1 MENIM
6 ESDRPLIVPEPLRP
20 GDRIAI
26 LSPAGIIK
34 PEFVYKA
41 MHVLQDAGYRPFVT
55 PHALGRWRTYSGTP
69 QERFDDLRQALL
81 DSSVKAILC
90 SRGGYG
96 AVHLLEDLDRLPL
109 RENPKWIIGYSDI
122 SALHALMHRHGIVS
136 VHAPMAKHLA
146 TLKGRDDDA
155 QALFEILAGEPQ
167 LYSIP
172 PSPLN
177 RQGTAVAPLVGGN
190 LAVIA
195 DLVATPFD
203 TILPDTILFI
213 EDIAEPVYKTERIL
227 YQLRLSGALSRI
239 KGLIVG
245 AFTDYAP
252 EVDGRSMEAMISSMV
267 ADYSYPVAFGVPV
280 GHVDH
285 NLPLQVSLPTRL
297 EVTADQT
304 VIVQPADA

>member
-1 MENIM
+1 MENN
-6 ESDRPLIVPEPLRP
+6 EKPLIVPEPLKK

-34 PEFVYKA
+34 PEFVYQA
-41 MHVLQDAGYRPFVT
+41 MQVLQDEGYEPFVM
-55 PHALGRWRTYSGTP
+55 PHALGRWRIYSGTAA
-69 QERFDDLRQALL
+69 ERLSDLRQAIL
-81 DSSVKAILC
+81 DPSVKAILC

-96 AVHLLEDLDRLPL
+96 AVHLLEELDRLPL
-109 RENPKWIIGYSDI
+109 RDNPKWIIGYSDI

-155 QALFEILAGEPQ
+155 RALFGLLSGEPQ

-177 RQGTAVAPLVGGN
+177 RPGTAVAPLVGGN

-195 DLVATPFD
+195 DLVSTPFD

-213 EDIAEPVYKTERIL
+213 EDIAEPIYKTERIL
-227 YQLRLSGALSRI
+227 YQLRLSGALSRL

-245 AFTDYAP
+245 AFTDYTP
-252 EVDGRSMEAMISSMV
+252 DVDGHTMEGMVSSMV

-285 NLPLQVSLPTRL
+285 NIPLQVSLPTRL
-297 EVTADQT
+297 EVTQDQT
-304 VIVQPADA
+304 YIVQPADA

>member
-1 MENIM
+1 MENN
-6 ESDRPLIVPEPLRP
+6 EKPLIVPEPLKK

-34 PEFVYKA
+34 PEFVYQA
-41 MHVLQDAGYRPFVT
+41 MQVLQDEGYEPSAV
-55 PHALGRWRTYSGTP
+55 PHPLGPWRTYSGTAA
-69 QERFDDLRQALL
+69 ERLSDLRQAIL
-81 DSSVKAILC
+81 DPSVKAILC

-96 AVHLLEDLDRLPL
+96 AVHLLEELDRLPL
-109 RENPKWIIGYSDI
+109 RDNPKWIIGYSDI

-155 QALFEILAGEPQ
+155 RALFGLLSGEPQ

-177 RQGTAVAPLVGGN
+177 RPGTAVGPLVGGN

-195 DLVATPFD
+195 DLVSTPFD

-213 EDIAEPVYKTERIL
+213 EDIAEPIYKTERIL
-227 YQLRLSGALSRI
+227 YQLRLSGALSRL

-245 AFTDYAP
+245 AFTDYTP
-252 EVDGRSMEAMISSMV
+252 DVDGHTMEEMASSMV

-285 NLPLQVSLPTRL
+285 NIPLQVSLPTRL
-297 EVTADQT
+297 EVTQDQT
-304 VIVQPADA
+304 YIVQPADA

>member
-1 MENIM
+1 
-6 ESDRPLIVPEPLRP
+6 
-20 GDRIAI
+20 
-26 LSPAGIIK
+26 
-34 PEFVYKA
+34 
-41 MHVLQDAGYRPFVT
+41 
-55 PHALGRWRTYSGTP
+55 
-69 QERFDDLRQALL
+69 
-81 DSSVKAILC
+81 
-90 SRGGYG
+90 
-96 AVHLLEDLDRLPL
+96 
-109 RENPKWIIGYSDI
+109 
-122 SALHALMHRHGIVS
+122 
-136 VHAPMAKHLA
+136 MAKHLA

>member
-1 MENIM
+1 MNDSEKT
-6 ESDRPLIVPEPLRP
+6 LIVPQPLKK

-34 PEFVYKA
+34 PEFVYQA
-41 MHVLQDAGYRPFVT
+41 MQVLQDEGYEPFVM
-55 PHALGRWRTYSGTP
+55 PHALGRWRTYSGTAAD
-69 QERFDDLRQALL
+69 RLSDLRQAIL
-81 DSSVKAILC
+81 DPSVKAILC

-96 AVHLLEDLDRLPL
+96 AVHLLEELDRLPL
-109 RENPKWIIGYSDI
+109 RDNPKWIIGYSDI

-146 TLKGRDDDA
+146 MLKGRDDDA
-155 QALFEILAGEPQ
+155 RALFGILSGEPQ

-177 RQGTAVAPLVGGN
+177 RPGTAVAPLVGGN

-213 EDIAEPVYKTERIL
+213 EDIAEPIYKTERIL
-227 YQLRLSGALSRI
+227 YQLRLSGALSRL

-245 AFTDYAP
+245 ACTDYTP
-252 EVDGRSMEAMISSMV
+252 DVDGHTMEEMVSSMV
-267 ADYSYPVAFGVPV
+267 SDYTYPVAFGVPV

-285 NLPLQVSLPTRL
+285 NIPLQVSLPTRL
-297 EVTADQT
+297 EVTPEQT
-304 VIVQPADA
+304 YIVQPADA

>member
-1 MENIM
+1 MNDSEKT
-6 ESDRPLIVPEPLRP
+6 LIVPQPLKK

-34 PEFVYKA
+34 PEFVYQA
-41 MHVLQDAGYRPFVT
+41 MQVLQDEGYEPFVM
-55 PHALGRWRTYSGTP
+55 PHALGRWRTYSGTAP
-69 QERFDDLRQALL
+69 ERLSDLRQAIL
-81 DSSVKAILC
+81 DPSVKAILC

-96 AVHLLEDLDRLPL
+96 AVHLLEELDRLPL
-109 RENPKWIIGYSDI
+109 RDNPKWIIGYSDI

-155 QALFEILAGEPQ
+155 RALFGILSGEPQ

-172 PSPLN
+172 PNPLN
-177 RQGTAVAPLVGGN
+177 RPGTAVAPLVGGN

-213 EDIAEPVYKTERIL
+213 EDIAEPIYKTERIL
-227 YQLRLSGALSRI
+227 YQLRLSGALSRL

-245 AFTDYAP
+245 AFTDYTP
-252 EVDGRSMEAMISSMV
+252 DVDGHTMEEMVSSMV
-267 ADYSYPVAFGVPV
+267 SDYTYPVAFGVPV

-285 NLPLQVSLPTRL
+285 NIPLQVSLTTRL
-297 EVTADQT
+297 EVTPEQT
-304 VIVQPADA
+304 YIVQPADA

>member
-1 MENIM
+1 MENN
-6 ESDRPLIVPEPLRP
+6 EKPLIVPEPLKK

-34 PEFVYKA
+34 PEFVYQA
-41 MHVLQDAGYRPFVT
+41 MQVLQDEGYEPFVM
-55 PHALGRWRTYSGTP
+55 PHALGRWRTYSGTAAGRLSAP
-69 QERFDDLRQALL
+69 
-81 DSSVKAILC
+81 
-90 SRGGYG
+90 
-96 AVHLLEDLDRLPL
+96 LEELDRLPL
-109 RENPKWIIGYSDI
+109 RDNPKWIIGYSDI

-155 QALFEILAGEPQ
+155 RALFGLLSGEPQ

-177 RQGTAVAPLVGGN
+177 RPGTAVGPLVGGN

-195 DLVATPFD
+195 DLVSTPFD

-213 EDIAEPVYKTERIL
+213 EDIAEPIYKTERIL
-227 YQLRLSGALSRI
+227 YQLRLSGALSGL

-245 AFTDYAP
+245 AFTDYTP
-252 EVDGRSMEAMISSMV
+252 DVDGHTMEEMVSSMV

-285 NLPLQVSLPTRL
+285 NIPLQVSLPTRL
-297 EVTADQT
+297 EVTQDQT
-304 VIVQPADA
+304 YIVQPADA

>member
-1 MENIM
+1 MENN
-6 ESDRPLIVPEPLRP
+6 EKPLIVPEPLKK

-34 PEFVYKA
+34 PEFVYQA
-41 MHVLQDAGYRPFVT
+41 MQVLQDEGYEPFVM
-55 PHALGRWRTYSGTP
+55 PHALGRWRIYSGTAA
-69 QERFDDLRQALL
+69 ERLSDLRQAIL
-81 DSSVKAILC
+81 DPSVKAILC

-96 AVHLLEDLDRLPL
+96 AVHLLEELDRLPL
-109 RENPKWIIGYSDI
+109 RDNPKWIIGYSDI

-155 QALFEILAGEPQ
+155 RALFGLLSGEPE

-177 RQGTAVAPLVGGN
+177 RPGTAVAPLVGGN

-195 DLVATPFD
+195 DLVSTPFD
-203 TILPDTILFI
+203 TILSDTILFI
-213 EDIAEPVYKTERIL
+213 EDIAEPIYKTERIL
-227 YQLRLSGALSRI
+227 YQLRLSGALSRL

-245 AFTDYAP
+245 AFTDYTP
-252 EVDGRSMEAMISSMV
+252 DVDGHTMEEMVSSMV

-285 NLPLQVSLPTRL
+285 NIPLQVSLPTRL
-297 EVTADQT
+297 EVTQDQT
-304 VIVQPADA
+304 YIVQPADA

>member
-1 MENIM
+1 MNDSEKT
-6 ESDRPLIVPEPLRP
+6 LIVPQPLKK

-34 PEFVYKA
+34 PEFVYQA
-41 MHVLQDAGYRPFVT
+41 MQVLQDEGYEPFVM
-55 PHALGRWRTYSGTP
+55 PHALGRWRTYSGTAP
-69 QERFDDLRQALL
+69 ERLSDLRQAIL
-81 DSSVKAILC
+81 DPSVKAILC

-96 AVHLLEDLDRLPL
+96 AVHLLEELDRLPL
-109 RENPKWIIGYSDI
+109 RDNPKWIIGYSDI

-146 TLKGRDDDA
+146 MLKGRDDDA
-155 QALFEILAGEPQ
+155 RALFGILSGEPQ
-167 LYSIP
+167 LYSIL

-177 RQGTAVAPLVGGN
+177 RPGTAVAPLVGGN

-213 EDIAEPVYKTERIL
+213 EDIAEPIYKTERIL
-227 YQLRLSGALSRI
+227 YQLRLSGALSRL

-245 AFTDYAP
+245 AFTDYTP
-252 EVDGRSMEAMISSMV
+252 DVDGHTMEEMVSSMV
-267 ADYSYPVAFGVPV
+267 SDYNYPVAFGVPV

-285 NLPLQVSLPTRL
+285 NIPLQVSLPTRL
-297 EVTADQT
+297 EVTSEQT
-304 VIVQPADA
+304 YIVQPADA

>member
-1 MENIM
+1 MNDSEKT
-6 ESDRPLIVPEPLRP
+6 LIVPQPLKK

-34 PEFVYKA
+34 PEFVYQA
-41 MHVLQDAGYRPFVT
+41 MQVLQDEGYDPFVM
-55 PHALGRWRTYSGTP
+55 PHALGRWRTYSGTASD
-69 QERFDDLRQALL
+69 RLSDLRQAIL
-81 DSSVKAILC
+81 DPSVKAILC

-96 AVHLLEDLDRLPL
+96 AVHLLEELDRLPL
-109 RENPKWIIGYSDI
+109 RDNPKWIIGYSDI

-155 QALFEILAGEPQ
+155 RALFGILSGEPQ

-177 RQGTAVAPLVGGN
+177 RPGTAVAPLVGGN

-195 DLVATPFD
+195 DLIATPFD

-213 EDIAEPVYKTERIL
+213 EDIAEPIYKTERIL
-227 YQLRLSGALSRI
+227 YQLRLSGALSRL

-245 AFTDYAP
+245 AFTDYTP
-252 EVDGRSMEAMISSMV
+252 DVDGHTMEEMVSSMV

-285 NLPLQVSLPTRL
+285 NIPLQVSLPTRL
-297 EVTADQT
+297 EVTSEQT
-304 VIVQPADA
+304 YIVQPADA